1 MSKEAISRKGAIKTE
16 KMNRADKAKLVFLLL
31 YFLILTVERLISL
44 GAIFTGD
51 FSAYGGLDRYMTVLT
66 ILSLIGAYLFIFL
79 GAGLLPLLLSFSEGF
94 RLWRE

>member
-66 ILSLIGAYLFIFL
+66 ILSLIGAYLFIF
-79 GAGLLPLLLSFSEGF
+79 F
-94 RLWRE
+94 